1 MMDLNKIASD
11 RSLTAAALN
20 GRRSD
25 RKEVPMALRAAEA
38 DEKPASACAPSI
50 PRPPAPGSRPRF
62 FRGAVGIVELGVAI

>member
-11 RSLTAAALN
+11 RSLTVAALN
-20 GRRSD
+20 G